1 MRKIVIELEQT
12 TPMWHFQG
20 GEPDCCLRVT
30 EVKPKLDRF
39 IEMRREGGVPDG
51 WYVDK
56 THNSA
61 LKYKSSDRSEAEEK
75 VDKAHNSALKY
86 KMRISCGGR
95 RELPDLI
102 SINGRSRSNYPVFF
116 GNMGNQQG
124 GRKRLMMF
132 SDVNVTIISMEDELV
147 DCIES
152 LIGDFFDCHSFG
164 TRQDKGFGCFRL
176 KGTNGTARAPFG
188 ASYSFSVPRAN
199 GGEETFPELFKYI
212 NYFHK
217 VIRSGVN
224 EQGCY
229 VKSLM
234 YHYAKSK
241 GDVWDKPVIRTN
253 FQYFNPV
260 YEYLCDIR
268 DDFPDDARRRVPY
281 PKKRECMMKE
291 YDNSMDLIKRKS
303 LYRDALGLSTSQC
316 WRAYDD
322 TIKTSLQDDPAA
334 GVRFKSPIDYH
345 PVPDGQGGFIVYIT
359 LHQIPDELRA
369 ESFRISDSRKDDDVD
384 DLENMRI
391 AERFSLTEYFQY
403 ILDNHKKLVSV
414 DSSRVPGR
422 YISHILGKDGNF
434 SKIR

>member
-1 MRKIVIELEQT
+1 MRKIVKELEQT

-56 THNSA
+56 
-61 LKYKSSDRSEAEEK
+61 
-75 VDKAHNSALKY
+75 AHNSALKY

-95 RELPDLI
+95 RELPPD
-102 SINGRSRSNYPVFF
+102 RSNYPVFF

-132 SDVNVTIISMEDELV
+132 SDVNVTIISMEDDLV

-152 LIGDFFDCHSFG
+152 LIGDFFDSHSFG

-199 GGEETFPELFKYI
+199 GGEETFPDLFKYI

-241 GDVWDKPVIRTN
+241 GDVWDKPVIRAK

-260 YEYLCDIR
+260 YEYLCGKR
-268 DDFPDDARRRVPY
+268 DLLPEDVRRRVPY
-281 PKKRECMMKE
+281 LKKRECECMMKE
-291 YDNSMDLIKRKS
+291 YDDYKDLIKRKS
-303 LYRDALGLSTSQC
+303 LYRDALGLSTSQY
-316 WRAYDD
+316 WRAYND

-359 LHQIPDELRA
+359 LNEIPDELRTKT
-369 ESFRISDSRKDDDVD
+369 FCISASRRNLRD
-384 DLENMRI
+384 MRI

-403 ILDNHKKLVSV
+403 ILDNHKKLVNV
-414 DSSRVPGR
+414 NPSRVPGR